1 MMFLVKFAGLI
12 LCLGILAFGGY
23 KTVEG
28 ICIDEMIGEIASVIE
43 DGPIFPSAGL
53 PDGDDPDSP
62 DTDDPVTPPSEDENF
77 GGGMGSGAGGT
88 GSGGG
93 SSVIPTPNPST
104 GGNLSSDEVVDAL
117 GGLYDNHDP
126 DFNEINRE
134 LFVGMVESA
143 VNGNSADSDS
153 SIENGPDFDSSFDLN
168 FDGSFDPNDPFV
180 PEEDSDDDDDEHKTD
195 NIIIDVA
202 GNYYENL
209 QQGIQNNIESNRDAS
224 AEEQQAA
231 RDEFI
236 QKESEAFT
244 GLLNI
249 ATKPKETTE
258 EQIVESVDAVLKS
271 DVCLNTLTQ
280 TVSENGDLTDT
291 VRDATESMGES
302 YKTEIKNKIDAALAE
317 NPEKAQQ
324 YNDLASLFDITLG
337 GH

>member
-28 ICIDEMIGEIASVIE
+28 ICIDEMIEDIE
-43 DGPIFPSAGL
+43 AVVAYTPLFPSAPL
-53 PDGDDPDSP
+53 PEEDDPE
-62 DTDDPVTPPSEDENF
+62 DDPVDPPSEDENF
-77 GGGMGSGAGGT
+77 GGGM

-153 SIENGPDFDSSFDLN
+153 PTEDDPYFDSSFDLN

-180 PEEDSDDDDDEHKTD
+180 PEEDSDDDDDEHKAD

-209 QQGIQNNIESNRDAS
+209 QQSIQNNIESNRDAS

-291 VRDATESMGES
+291 VRDATEGMGES

-324 YNDLASLFDITLG
+324 YNDLASLFDITLDS
-337 GH
+337 H